1 MRESSDELTYSLTG
15 EDGSAGP
22 YYRDVA
28 LLTDEVLVK
37 LHEDQSIAK
46 FGRYIALRKLET
58 WNPDIYALEWLMIGV
73 LWNVYKARATV
84 GSVAAGRLLSS
95 LYSLKSR
102 GREARKAVDRVKG
115 IAGTTVLA
123 RHQKAA
129 GCLQL
134 HSLTRLIGW
143 LRASGEFEQES
154 RRLKIWLDFLRGL
167 PGKES
172 AGILHRAVQK
182 ASWFERRSL
191 ECLGSYTSKVEAY
204 IENNRQR
211 LKWQE
216 NRIFCS
222 RERVEY
228 HLNMVGAEIMNRVF
242 HAGFQAAPE
251 KIVFLP
257 ICMRNKSAEACRAVQ
272 EGPGYVCRRCSK
284 TCRVHAV
291 TAMAETCGSK
301 VLMIP
306 HASTAFGKERI
317 PEGKVGI
324 VGIACVLNL
333 ISGGYKARDIGYLP
347 QCVLLHYSGCAMHWH
362 PKGIGTCIDMDR
374 LHAMLEQGK
383 PSSNPE

>member
-1 MRESSDELTYSLTG
+1 
-15 EDGSAGP
+15 
-22 YYRDVA
+22 
-28 LLTDEVLVK
+28 
-37 LHEDQSIAK
+37 
-46 FGRYIALRKLET
+46 
-58 WNPDIYALEWLMIGV
+58 MIGV
-73 LWNVYKARATV
+73 LWNVYSSRATA
-84 GSVAAGRLLSS
+84 GSVYAGKLFSS
-95 LYSLKSR
+95 LYRLR
-102 GREARKAVDRVKG
+102 GRGKEARKAIDRLKG

-123 RHQKAA
+123 RHRKADERI
-129 GCLQL
+129 QL
-134 HSLTRLIGW
+134 HSFARLLGW

-291 TAMAETCGSK
+291 TAMAETYDSK

-333 ISGGYKARDIGYLP
+333 ISGGYKAREMGYLP
-347 QCVLLHYSGCAMHWH
+347 QCVLLHYSGCVMHWH
-362 PKGIGTCIDMDR
+362 PEGIETCIDMDR
-374 LHAMLEQGK
+374 LQAMLEHGDLSRK
-383 PSSNPE
+383 T

>member
-1 MRESSDELTYSLTG
+1 MRGNNGELTYSLTG
-15 EDGSAGP
+15 DDGGAGQ
-22 YYRDVA
+22 YFRDVA
-28 LLTDEVLVK
+28 LFTDEVLMK
-37 LHEDQSIAK
+37 LHEDPSIAK
-46 FGRYIALRKLET
+46 FSRYIALRKPEA

-73 LWNVYKARATV
+73 LWNVYNTRATA
-84 GSVAAGRLLSS
+84 GSVSAGRLLSS
-95 LYSLKSR
+95 LYRHRSR
-102 GREARKAVDRVKG
+102 SRRARRAVDWLKG

-123 RHQKAA
+123 RRHQASERIQ
-129 GCLQL
+129 LQ
-134 HSLTRLIGW
+134 SLARLLGW
-143 LRASGEFEQES
+143 LTASGEFEQETG
-154 RRLKIWLDFLRGL
+154 RLKIWLDFLRGL

-182 ASWFERRSL
+182 ATWFERRSL
-191 ECLGSYTSKVEAY
+191 ECLGSYTSQVETY
-204 IENNRQR
+204 IEHNHQR

-242 HAGFQAAPE
+242 HDGFRAASE

-257 ICMRNKSAEACRAVQ
+257 ICMRNKSAEACRAVP
-272 EGPGYVCRRCSK
+272 EGQGYVCRRCSK

-291 TAMAETCGSK
+291 TAMAEACDSK
-301 VLMIP
+301 VLIIP

-333 ISGGYKARDIGYLP
+333 ISGGYKAREMGYLP
-347 QCVLLHYSGCAMHWH
+347 QCVLLHYQAV
-362 PKGIGTCIDMDR
+362 
-374 LHAMLEQGK
+374 
-383 PSSNPE
+383 